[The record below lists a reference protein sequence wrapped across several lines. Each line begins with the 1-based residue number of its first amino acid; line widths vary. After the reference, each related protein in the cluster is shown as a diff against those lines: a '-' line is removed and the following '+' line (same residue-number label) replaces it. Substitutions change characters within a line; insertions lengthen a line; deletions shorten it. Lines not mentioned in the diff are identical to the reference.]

1 MSVPV
6 SDQIWQALPIP
17 GFVVDDGD
25 RVVQINPAAENFL
38 NVGRKALE
46 GCRLADW
53 LSLDVDITPLL
64 DRARQGQSDLFQH
77 DVTTR
82 RGGEVAVLCDLQ
94 IAPLGD
100 ELAGAMLV
108 LLHPR
113 QIKGRLGR
121 ALRPKTA
128 ARTAIGL
135 ADMLAHEIKN
145 PLAGITGAA
154 QLLSMSLGK
163 EDREMTDMILQET
176 RRIVDL
182 LKQVEQFG
190 DLRSPDLRPVNIH
203 DLLERARMS
212 AHLGAAAHMAFRD
225 EYDPSLPPTLA
236 DADQMMQVFANLFA
250 NAAQAAG
257 PDGGTITIRTYF
269 ELGLRLRSDD
279 GGHAVPLQVEII
291 DDGPGIP
298 ETLLESVFDPF
309 VSGRENGTGLGL
321 ALVSKII
328 AEHEG
333 TIVVASR
340 PGRTSFR
347 ISLPVARGDGADAHD
362 RETH

>member
-1 MSVPV
+1 MSMTQT
-6 SDQIWQALPIP
+6 DQVWQALPIP
-17 GFVVDDGD
+17 GFLVDGRD
-25 RVVQINPAAENFL
+25 RVAQINPAAENFL
-38 NVGRKALE
+38 NTGRKSLTGRPLGE
-46 GCRLADW
+46 CLVLDAD
-53 LSLDVDITPLL
+53 IPPLL
-64 DRARQGQSDLFQH
+64 ARVRAGQSDLFLH
-77 DVTTR
+77 DVTYR
-82 RGGEVAVLCDLQ
+82 RTGEVPVLCDLQ
-94 IAPLGD
+94 IAPLADGTD
-100 ELAGAMLV
+100 TMLV

-121 ALRPKTA
+121 ALRPKSV

-154 QLLSMSLGK
+154 QLLAMSLGK
-163 EDREMTDMILQET
+163 DDRELTDMILQET

-182 LKQVEQFG
+182 LKQVEKFG
-190 DLRSPDLRPVNIH
+190 DLRPPKRRPVNIH

-212 AHLGAAAHMAFRD
+212 ASLGAASAMTFRD

-236 DADQMMQVFANLFA
+236 DPDQMMQVFANLFA

-269 ELGLRLRSDD
+269 ELGLRLRSAD
-279 GGHAVPLQVEII
+279 GGRSVPLQVEII

-298 ETLLESVFDPF
+298 EQMLDSVFDPF

-328 AEHEG
+328 AEHDG
-333 TIVVASR
+333 TIVVSSR
-340 PGRTSFR
+340 PGRTAFR
-347 ISLPVARGDGADAHD
+347 ISLPVAGDERKTAAAK
-362 RETH
+362 T